1 MEDRLCSRC
10 GGAVNSAD
18 VSCRHCGLN
27 FLAVVRPPGTYLN
40 ALFRLLL
47 GVWAMALPAFCIW
60 VGLTAPR
67 GWGDIGAYLTSQI
80 YFVPWIEG
88 IVSLGVLVL
97 LTEEHR

>member
-1 MEDRLCSRC
+1 
-10 GGAVNSAD
+10 VNSAD